1 MLMFQW
7 IVSLLATPAING
19 MIDAYKAKLAAG
31 NDADRIAAD
40 LAGKAMEAE
49 AKQREAERT
58 ILLAE
63 QGHWATR
70 WVRPLWAAPFV
81 IYTWKVVFWDICLG
95 WGTTDAIRGDMASL
109 MMIVAGTYFGGR
121 SLEKIATTIWRK

>member
-1 MLMFQW
+1 MFFQW
-7 IVSLLATPAING
+7 LASFLTAPLIEGAIS
-19 MIDAYKAKLAAG
+19 AYKAKLAAG

-49 AKQREAERT
+49 AKQRDAERA

-63 QGHWATR
+63 QGNWMTR
-70 WVRPLWAAPFV
+70 WVRPMWAAPFV
-81 IYTWKVVFWDICLG
+81 IYSWKVVVWDICLG
-95 WGTTDAIRGDMASL
+95 WGSTDAIRGDMASL